1 MRGLLAAVVIGAALF
16 GASVAQAGTLSFA
29 GGVVTYQ
36 ASPGEPN
43 HVFLISDSD
52 GVVAVDLGAPVTAGT
67 GCTSDSANAASCAFP
82 PGVNR
87 VEILA
92 GDMSDYVNTAA
103 LELPNR
109 IEGEAGNDEL
119 TTGGI
124 YNLYSVMDGGP
135 GADTFESVNGT
146 VDYSDRTNP
155 VTVTVG
161 DDQANDGEAG
171 ENDRIPSGIG
181 WVIGGGGNDH
191 MSAGEVAEVK
201 FKGGAGDDV
210 LEAEVFAYLIG
221 NKGDDRLLGGKD
233 AQYIGGG
240 SGADLLRGGPSEDSL
255 GGGEGNDEIIGGLGA
270 DYMNGDDG
278 NDTLRSHDGFKDR
291 VNGDA
296 GFDRAHGDA
305 LDVLMRIERLY

>member
-1 MRGLLAAVVIGAALF
+1 MRGLLAAMAVGAALF

-36 ASPGEPN
+36 ASPGETN
-43 HVFLISDSD
+43 HVFLMSDSD
-52 GVVAVDLGAPVTAGT
+52 GVVAVDLGASVTAGT
-67 GCTSDSANAASCAFP
+67 GCTSDAANAASCAFSP
-82 PGVNR
+82 EVNR

-92 GDMSDYVNTAA
+92 GDMNDYVNTAA

-109 IEGEAGNDEL
+109 IE
-119 TTGGI
+119 
-124 YNLYSVMDGGP
+124 
-135 GADTFESVNGT
+135 
-146 VDYSDRTNP
+146 
-155 VTVTVG
+155 
-161 DDQANDGEAG
+161 GEAG

-191 MSAGEVAEVK
+191 MSAGEVAQVK

-296 GFDRAHGDA
+296 GFDRAHVDA